1 MKYVIVVILILAAA
15 GAAAYFL
22 VFNKQQ
28 EQAPKPKPQSQA
40 QKPATEKP
48 VEKEL
53 TEDEKEQ
60 LAVRKYHQIESLSK
74 EEASDDRNYQ
84 MAQLKQEIIDLVGT
98 ASATAMEA
106 HQLVVQA
113 NSQLQDKARRAFEN
127 LSAEV
132 KEEFDKLCAEEA
144 SGAEDKEYQYNRVLQ
159 MIDKYP
165 AKYAKTGY
173 LEKLDELKG
182 PIRKAARASAAWEP
196 VRQAA
201 NNLFNAKD
209 YKGAIAK
216 LEEYP
221 EEFKDSEWEAVR
233 QKTLKEYGT
242 KQANL
247 EAEKKKEEELT
258 YYELYNGEAL
268 KKLDWSPEGSNKV
281 QDGVLVMEAQAGQ
294 QLPTSIGHT
303 NSDGWRD
310 FVLRIK
316 MRLVTGTFTIGVR
329 GTEFSAGR
337 LTYDSINLSTGEME
351 ANKWYT
357 LSVRV
362 KGMKYTVT
370 ADPPLRFPVEFP
382 AKEEYK
388 NSAGPIAIFVKGGTS
403 GSIIHIRSIR
413 VAFYDKV
420 PAKFAAEA
428 TTQQQDGRAKKLGAK
443 EEKKESDE

>member
-15 GAAAYFL
+15 GAAVYFL
-22 VFNKQQ
+22 VLNKQQ
-28 EQAPKPKPQSQA
+28 EQAPKPKA
-40 QKPATEKP
+40 AAEKPADKP
-48 VEKEL
+48 ADKPEEKEL
-53 TEDEKEQ
+53 TDDEKEQ
-60 LAVRKYHQIESLSK
+60 LAMQKYRQIESLSK
-74 EEASDDRNYQ
+74 QEASDDQNYQ

-98 ASATAMEA
+98 TSPTAMEA

-113 NSQLQDKARRAFEN
+113 NTRLKDAAQRAFEN
-127 LSAEV
+127 LKSKV
-132 KEEFDKLCAEEA
+132 KEEFDKLCAEEP

-159 MIDKYP
+159 MVDEYP
-165 AKYAKTGY
+165 AKFAKAGY
-173 LEKLDELKG
+173 LEKLEELKA

-196 VRQAA
+196 IRGEA

-209 YKGAIAK
+209 YNGAIAK

-221 EEFKDSEWEAVR
+221 EEFRESEWESVR
-233 QKTLKEYGT
+233 QKTLKEYRD
-242 KQANL
+242 KQNVL
-247 EAEKKKEEELT
+247 ETEKKKEEELT
-258 YYELYNGEAL
+258 YYELFNGQEL

-294 QLPTSIGHT
+294 DAPTSIGHS

-310 FVLRIK
+310 FVLRLK

-329 GTEFSAGR
+329 GTELRPGY

-357 LSVRV
+357 MSVRV
-362 KGMKYTVT
+362 RGPKFTIT
-370 ADPPLRFPVEFP
+370 ADPQLRFPVEFT
-382 AKEEYK
+382 AQEKYRE
-388 NSAGPIAIFVKGGTS
+388 GPIAIFVKGGTS
-403 GSIIHIRSIR
+403 GSIIHIRSIL

-428 TTQQQDGRAKKLGAK
+428 AKQQQDGRAKKLGAK
-443 EEKKESDE
+443 EEEKKDDE